1 MGKTENLHIRLS
13 TKEKELIKQVAEKSK
28 LSITDLI
35 IMLVRK
41 EQENNE

>member
-1 MGKTENLHIRLS
+1 MGKTKNLHIRLS

-35 IMLVRK
+35 IYLVRK
-41 EQENNE
+41 ESEK